1 MVLSLTLSQ
10 EPITL
15 WTKKEIKSS
24 TTRHKSQQKG
34 KKKKKEQTKQ
44 QRSQR
49 GTEEALF
56 VPTLIDG

>member
-49 GTEEALF
+49 DTERGL
-56 VPTLIDG
+56 VCPNVN